1 MRNFHCVA
9 KCGGGA
15 KRLGYQLQLQPN
27 NNPRD
32 GDIYFFS
39 LSLSLSLSGFSI

>member
-15 KRLGYQLQLQPN
+15 KRLGYQFQLHN
-27 NNPRD
+27 SHDHD
-32 GDIYFFS
+32 GDIYFFPPPAFC
-39 LSLSLSLSGFSI
+39 FSI